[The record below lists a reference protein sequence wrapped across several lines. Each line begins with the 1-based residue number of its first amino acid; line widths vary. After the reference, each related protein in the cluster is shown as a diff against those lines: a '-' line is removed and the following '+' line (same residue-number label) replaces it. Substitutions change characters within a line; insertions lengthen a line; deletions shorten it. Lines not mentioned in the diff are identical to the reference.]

1 MIMITPEQK
10 EIIKNAKRQID
21 ILKLVKDYIYR
32 LYNLGMPI
40 KLINRILEQ
49 ELQIKINYTTL
60 HYFIKTKIKME
71 EKTEQK
77 KEKELEQE
85 KKQQKTDLLEKLN
98 LQIKNF
104 D

>member
-1 MIMITPEQK
+1 MIMITNEQK

-21 ILKLVKDYIYR
+21 VLKLVKDYIYK
-32 LYNLGMPI
+32 LYNLEMPTSLI
-40 KLINRILEQ
+40 KRILEQ
-49 ELQIKINYTTL
+49 ELQIEINYSTL
-60 HYFIKTKIKME
+60 HYFIKTRIKTE
-71 EKTEQK
+71 QKTEQK